1 MSCSNYKHCKAKCYA
16 RFRVPKMA
24 EQDTLFPLGPTDTA
38 CVIAVFFA
46 TVFASAAGIG
56 GGAVLV
62 PLFTLIGKFTEHEA
76 IPLALSTVF
85 GASLFS
91 TFGTYI
97 WEKHPVVPHRP
108 RIAYDVVTV
117 LMPATLLGTT
127 TGVFLNKIC
136 PNWLIMVLLVALC
149 GVMGKR
155 TLDKARASWAK
166 ESRALRTYASVP
178 QSDSFETA
186 RLVKAE
192 EEPRDEVGGGARRG
206 KRSGG
211 VFDERVAQANAE
223 ALVREHA
230 HEAGV
235 QWMPALELIRAWAT
249 VFLLALLK
257 GGHGAPSLLG
267 VSCGSLG
274 YWTTVLLNFPVL
286 AILTL
291 LAARTRLAS
300 HRRRVEIGYEY
311 VEGDVQWDMD
321 KVVRLPLLV
330 FVGAIAAGMLGVGG
344 GMILGPIFTELGFLP
359 EVRGR
364 TRAAARSDLAICTR
378 PSCKAQRRFARSAF
392 LQRPSRASRP
402 GLNGCWAASPRIRWH
417 PLRIGPTLS
426 LTPRTA
432 SACVARRGTSP
443 SSIHPRRTP

>member
-1 MSCSNYKHCKAKCYA
+1 
-16 RFRVPKMA
+16 MA

-97 WEKHPVVPHRP
+97 WEKHPIVPHRP

-166 ESRALRTYASVP
+166 ESRALRTYDSVP
-178 QSDSFETA
+178 QSDSSETT
-186 RLVKAE
+186 RLVKPE
-192 EEPRDEVGGGARRG
+192 KEPHREGAGRRL
-206 KRSGG
+206 KFDGG
-211 VFDERVAQANAE
+211 VLDERVAEANAE
-223 ALVREHA
+223 ALVREQA
-230 HEAGV
+230 DEAGV
-235 QWMPALELIRAWAT
+235 QWRPALELIRAWAA

-267 VSCGSLG
+267 VSCGSVG

-286 AILTL
+286 ALLTL

-300 HRRRVEIGYEY
+300 HQRRVEIGYEY
-311 VEGDVQWDMD
+311 VEGDVQWDTD

-359 EVRGR
+359 EVRHLPRRSPARNFGR
-364 TRAAARSDLAICTR
+364 EHPHLRRHCLCVLAHR
-378 PSCKAQRRFARSAF
+378 RSAA
-392 LQRPSRASRP
+392 LIDPPAPCRLAGDCR
-402 GLNGCWAASPRIRWH
+402 
-417 PLRIGPTLS
+417 
-426 LTPRTA
+426 
-432 SACVARRGTSP
+432 
-443 SSIHPRRTP
+443 